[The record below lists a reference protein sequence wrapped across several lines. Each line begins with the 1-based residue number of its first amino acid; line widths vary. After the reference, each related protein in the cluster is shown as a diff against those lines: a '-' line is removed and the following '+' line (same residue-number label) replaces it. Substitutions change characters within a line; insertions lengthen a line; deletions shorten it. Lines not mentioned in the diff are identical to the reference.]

1 MRARWGERR
10 ERRRPAHGWGLSRW
24 GGSNDPLAACFKG
37 VRALCRQSLTAKIA
51 IADRR

>member
-1 MRARWGERR
+1 VSVVD
-10 ERRRPAHGWGLSRW
+10 RPMAGAYLAGAGVLT
-24 GGSNDPLAACFKG
+24 PLAACFKG